1 VALQNRILDA
11 GAGATAPGGTLVYS
25 VCTISRRESEDVVQ
39 RFLNEHPEF
48 AAESLSPGAGT
59 PFRHLLP
66 HVDHTDG
73 FFIARLRRE

>member
-1 VALQNRILDA
+1 
-11 GAGATAPGGTLVYS
+11 
-25 VCTISRRESEDVVQ
+25 VQ
-39 RFLNEHPEF
+39 RFLAEHPEF
-48 AAESLSPGAGT
+48 AAESLSPGADT